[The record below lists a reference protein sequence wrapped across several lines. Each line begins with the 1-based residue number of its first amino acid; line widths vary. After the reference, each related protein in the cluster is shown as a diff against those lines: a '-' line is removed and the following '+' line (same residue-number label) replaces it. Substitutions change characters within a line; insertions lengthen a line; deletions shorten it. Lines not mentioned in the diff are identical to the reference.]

1 MKVFCAPP
9 WISPTNSFDIRFQ
22 MFAPRT
28 VRTEGQVAG
37 SMLDAIKRY
46 GIAPDP
52 LGWDFLSIAL
62 GVIAADESCSR
73 NDSTDGWTRDIE
85 LTVAVSK
92 PAAWTPH
99 TSKLEAALRFLT
111 TDRWTLKLMD
121 GGLYPAPPAGST
133 PRPEDCVSLLSGG
146 LDSFVGAVDLKA
158 AGLTPLLVSQV
169 APGDKSVQR
178 DIARTLMGNYLHLQL
193 NHYARPPAG
202 FSERSQRARSIV
214 FIAYAVLAATSLA
227 SYAKT
232 SAIDIYI
239 PENGF
244 ISLNIPLTTLRLA
257 SHSTRTTHPYYL
269 GLLQE
274 LFDAVGLRV
283 RLVNPYQFKTKGEM
297 LTGCSDQG
305 ILETYAGE
313 TTSCGRF
320 ARNAFTHCG
329 RCVPCQIR
337 RAAFHRW
344 GSDPTHGYKYAKL
357 GINDPRH
364 AGFDDVRSMAIA
376 VDTAKKRGLNA
387 WIGSGLSMVPLQDRT
402 HYVGVVQRGIVEI
415 GAFLRQ
421 AGVM

>member
-1 MKVFCAPP
+1 MRVFCAPP
-9 WISPTNSFDIRFQ
+9 WVSPTDSFDIRFQ
-22 MFAPRT
+22 MFARRT
-28 VRTEGQVAG
+28 SRTEGQVAG
-37 SMLDAIKRY
+37 SMLDAIKRC

-92 PAAWTPH
+92 PATWH
-99 TSKLEAALRFLT
+99 CHLSRLESALQFLT
-111 TDRWTLKLMD
+111 TDRWTLKLID
-121 GGLYPAPPAGST
+121 GGVYPTPPAGST
-133 PRPEDCVSLLSGG
+133 RRPENCVSLLSGG
-146 LDSFVGAVDLKA
+146 LDSFIGAVDLKA
-158 AGLTPLLVSQV
+158 SGYTPLLVSQI

-178 DIARTLMGNYLHLQL
+178 DIARTLLGNHLHLQL
-193 NHYARPPAG
+193 NHYSRPPVG
-202 FSERSQRARSIV
+202 YSERSQRARSLV

-227 SYAKT
+227 CYSET
-232 SAIDIYI
+232 GSVDIYI

-244 ISLNIPLTTLRLA
+244 ISLNIPLTHLRLA

-274 LFDAVGLRV
+274 LFVAIGLRV
-283 RLVNPYQFKTKGEM
+283 RLLNPYQFKTKGEM
-297 LTGCSDQG
+297 LVGCADQD
-305 ILETYAGE
+305 ILTTYAGE

-344 GSDPTHGYKYAKL
+344 GNDPTHGYRYAKL
-357 GINDPRH
+357 GLNDPQH

-376 VDTAKKRGLNA
+376 VATAEKRGLNA
-387 WIGSGLSMVPLQDRT
+387 WIGSGLSMVPPKDRAQ
-402 HYVGVVQRGIVEI
+402 YVRVIQEGLNEI
-415 GAFLRQ
+415 AAFLQ
-421 AGVM
+421 ETGVL